1 VIGKPYGI
9 REPLFGDWLWKGL
22 CSPAKRR
29 PKNNYVTIQ
38 DGGFPGQILSAIP
51 TVPLVAICNQS
62 GQTPSSA
69 GNRIIARKF
78 NLVGSP
84 DHCPFK
90 RAVQPVINVSGEEV
104 LEGNELIRKR
114 PSGATAY

>member
-1 VIGKPYGI
+1 VNNNKGAQPF
-9 REPLFGDWLWKGL
+9 RPPLPDCACETPFPRWN
-22 CSPAKRR
+22 PAKRLDCR
-29 PKNNYVTIQ
+29 WKA
-38 DGGFPGQILSAIP
+38 DFSGQILSAIL
-51 TVPLVAICNQS
+51 TVPFVAICNQS

-69 GNRIIARKF
+69 GNHIMARKL
-78 NLVGSP
+78 NLVSSP

-104 LEGNELIRKR
+104 PEGNELIRKR